1 MKVQVEPFQLK
12 SKSAA
17 MRLIR
22 DELQTN
28 MEQIE
33 ALVLSV
39 SGTWQGDAERAYAS
53 QILYI
58 KKEFA
63 NVISFFN
70 DYTTLIDS
78 FADQYDANDRDLAAK
93 INLA

>member
-1 MKVQVEPFQLK
+1 MKVHVETSQLK
-12 SKSAA
+12 SKSEA

-39 SGTWQGDAERAYAS
+39 SGAWQGDAERAYAS
-53 QILYI
+53 QILYV

-78 FADQYDANDRDLAAK
+78 FADQYDEHDRELAAK